1 MVKAS
6 MTLYHCMS
14 ARSFRPLWMLEELG
28 LPYKLEM
35 LPFPPRSKAP
45 TYLAVNPLG
54 TIPAFFDGA
63 TRDYLDNPTTPPVV
77 REANSFP
84 RGVSEG

>member
-1 MVKAS
+1 MT

-45 TYLAVNPLG
+45 STLKSTRSARSRPSLMAP
-54 TIPAFFDGA
+54 PA
-63 TRDYLDNPTTPPVV
+63 
-77 REANSFP
+77 
-84 RGVSEG
+84 